1 MKPRRTRLAR
11 ALVFLL
17 LSSILFSATFGVV
30 HTHGTSSSVSLAR
43 ASKAAGSVRAGDLSG
58 GQTGD
63 PMRAGDCSICQL
75 HQQLSGGLLYGP
87 VFTPAPPAEHAA
99 VSLVNIP
106 YLYTASAP
114 RRGRAPPQT
123 SL

>member
-1 MKPRRTRLAR
+1 MKPRHAPLAR

-17 LSSILFSATFGVV
+17 LSSILFSATFGAV
-30 HTHGTSSSVSLAR
+30 HTHGSPAGQTR
-43 ASKAAGSVRAGDLSG
+43 ASAVKSETSARAGDLSG
-58 GQTGD
+58 SHNGGPQS
-63 PMRAGDCSICQL
+63 AGDCSICQL

-87 VFTPAPPAEHAA
+87 VFIPAPPVEHAA
-99 VSLVNIP
+99 VPTVNVS
-106 YLYTASAP
+106 YLSASSAA

>member
-1 MKPRRTRLAR
+1 LKPRRARLTR
-11 ALVFLL
+11 ALPLLL

-30 HTHGTSSSVSLAR
+30 HTHGAPASVPLAR
-43 ASKAAGSVRAGDLSG
+43 ASKTARFVRAGDLSG
-58 GQTGD
+58 SQTSGSQN
-63 PMRAGDCSICQL
+63 AGDCSVCQL

-87 VFTPAPPAEHAA
+87 VFMPAPPAEHAA
-99 VSLVNIP
+99 VSLVQIP
-106 YLYTASAP
+106 YLSASSAA

>member
-1 MKPRRTRLAR
+1 MKPRRARHAR

-30 HTHGTSSSVSLAR
+30 HTHGSPSGVPLAR
-43 ASKAAGSVRAGDLSG
+43 ASGGAGFVRAGDLSG
-58 GQTGD
+58 SQTGG
-63 PMRAGDCSICQL
+63 PQSAGDCSICQL

-87 VFTPAPPAEHAA
+87 VFMPAPPAERAA
-99 VSLVNIP
+99 VALVSLP
-106 YLYTASAP
+106 YLSAP
-114 RRGRAPPQT
+114 SATRRGRAPPQT

>member
-1 MKPRRTRLAR
+1 LKPRRAPRARSLA
-11 ALVFLL
+11 FLL

-30 HTHGTSSSVSLAR
+30 HTHGAGAGLPRAR
-43 ASKAAGSVRAGDLSG
+43 ARQSESSAWAGDLSG
-58 GQTGD
+58 SQTGG
-63 PMRAGDCSICQL
+63 PRSAGDCSICQL

-87 VFTPAPPAEHAA
+87 VFIPAPPAEHAA
-99 VSLVNIP
+99 VSLVNVS
-106 YLYTASAP
+106 YLSAASAA

>member
-1 MKPRRTRLAR
+1 LKPRRAPLAR

-17 LSSILFSATFGVV
+17 LSSILFSATFGAV
-30 HTHGTSSSVSLAR
+30 HTHGSPTGGTR
-43 ASKAAGSVRAGDLSG
+43 ASAVKSEPSVRAGDLSG
-58 GQTGD
+58 GHSGD
-63 PMRAGDCSICQL
+63 PQSAGDCSICQL

-87 VFTPAPPAEHAA
+87 VFIPAPPVEHATVPTVN
-99 VSLVNIP
+99 VS
-106 YLYTASAP
+106 YLSASSAA

>member
-1 MKPRRTRLAR
+1 MPCAR
-11 ALVFLL
+11 SLVFLL

-30 HTHGTSSSVSLAR
+30 HTHGAR
-43 ASKAAGSVRAGDLSG
+43 AGLTGARARKSESNVRAGDLSG
-58 GQTGD
+58 GQTRG
-63 PMRAGDCSICQL
+63 PQSAGDCSICQL

-87 VFTPAPPAEHAA
+87 VFTPAPPAGHAA
-99 VSLVNIP
+99 VQTVNAS
-106 YLYTASAP
+106 YLSAASAP